1 MQMWN
6 KTLSVAQC

>member
-6 KTLSVAQC
+6 KTLSVEQW